1 MFPYADILYDQE
13 VEGSG
18 LYMPYLQEPE
28 HCHANSAVLW
38 ELHALRVC
46 LGLVLLLGGCLGLVL
61 GGCLLPCLRGGTLS
75 CLRGGGWSFDFA
87 WS

>member
-46 LGLVLLLGGCLGLVL
+46 LGLVL
-61 GGCLLPCLRGGTLS
+61 GGCLLPCLR
-75 CLRGGGWSFDFA
+75 SFITTYRIPG
-87 WS
+87 